1 MRDSAT
7 VDAQGTETRA
17 QGTETRYRHGRL
29 RREIIPSL
37 RTHASLIA
45 FSCVLILPFLFM
57 ISTSMK
63 ATSDLLGFPP
73 SLIPREFDFEH
84 YHVIFSTGFDRG
96 DHIEFFHW
104 YWFKNTAILVVLT
117 LIGTLFTASL
127 CAYSFARLRFRGRG
141 ILFII
146 VLSTLMIPTYIT
158 LIPTYIIWRELRA
171 LGTYLPLVVPAFLG
185 GGPFF
190 IFLLR
195 QFIMTLPHEMD
206 EAARIDGCGW
216 FGVYWRIV
224 LPLMKPAMVA
234 IAIFTFLTTY
244 NEFLMPVIFLND
256 PDLYPVS
263 VGLRQF
269 GRMVMGLA
277 PIQAVMAASTVVML
291 PTVVFFLFTQRYFM
305 QGVVISGVKG

>member
-7 VDAQGTETRA
+7 VDA

-269 GRMVMGLA
+269 GRMVAGLA